1 MDLRDKNV
9 LVMMS
14 TYNGELYITDQIH
27 SIMNQK
33 SNCRIVLRIR
43 DDGSKDKTCEIIKKL
58 QIDYGDRIELVEG
71 QNLGYNGSFFE
82 LIKTAEGYDYYAF
95 SDQDD
100 VWMEE
105 KVQTAV
111 EWMEKES
118 LVYNGPV
125 LYASTSYLVEDDL
138 IPYGTTRKQQ
148 RKFTLYNTIVQNIC
162 PGHNQFMNEKLVE
175 IVKSKIAN
183 AEVYV
188 YDSWVTNLAMLFGR
202 ILFNNDPQTYYR
214 QHNLNQLG
222 AGAGSMKQLMTSIKH
237 SKAGHGLKYRRQIES
252 FVELNKDDMDKTELK
267 ELLYFINSKTF
278 FTRFLFAIRTKLHR
292 QKRIESI
299 AFRCAIIFGSF

>member
-1 MDLRDKNV
+1 M
-9 LVMMS
+9 
-14 TYNGELYITDQIH
+14 
-27 SIMNQK
+27 
-33 SNCRIVLRIR
+33 
-43 DDGSKDKTCEIIKKL
+43 
-58 QIDYGDRIELVEG
+58 VEG

-175 IVKSKIAN
+175 IVKSKIAI
-183 AEVYV
+183 
-188 YDSWVTNLAMLFGR
+188 T
-202 ILFNNDPQTYYR
+202 
-214 QHNLNQLG
+214 H
-222 AGAGSMKQLMTSIKH
+222 
-237 SKAGHGLKYRRQIES
+237 
-252 FVELNKDDMDKTELK
+252 
-267 ELLYFINSKTF
+267 
-278 FTRFLFAIRTKLHR
+278 
-292 QKRIESI
+292 
-299 AFRCAIIFGSF
+299 